1 MSGRKDFRG
10 VAKFPQLRWQRLDLR
25 ARLDELKT
33 DGSDPPN
40 AERRAARPA
49 YQRALKAHS

>member
-10 VAKFPQLRWQRLDLR
+10 VAKIPQLDGSGLIC
-25 ARLDELKT
+25 ARLDELK
-33 DGSDPPN
+33 DRSSDPPS
-40 AERRAARPA
+40 AERRAVRPA